1 MHSETHLR
9 TKFLCHELAFV
20 LQAVYA
26 PALRN
31 RIRGLRIKADSA
43 SAFEQ
48 RSSQASYIARGG
60 FDPQWK
66 PASRLVLT
74 HLQWQIKAAIQGTA
88 LLGRSGC
95 SRRSCKI
102 YYSTNEFSGA
112 SFATI
117 LTRANE
123 SYRLASSFKRGRS
136 LVIN

>member
-1 MHSETHLR
+1 MTLQDEDAFRDTPK

-43 SAFEQ
+43 SALEQ

-88 LLGRSGC
+88 CTGVLAVHGVVAKLITPPMNSVEHLSLLS
-95 SRRSCKI
+95 
-102 YYSTNEFSGA
+102 
-112 SFATI
+112 
-117 LTRANE
+117 
-123 SYRLASSFKRGRS
+123 
-136 LVIN
+136 